1 MSLTDTF
8 TDLLA
13 TTLNRYQLD
22 IPSCTA
28 PLDVE
33 EFSGREALSE
43 LYDYQII
50 FTSPDNDIQAG
61 QLISKPATL
70 TMGGGLLECLAECR
84 RVHGVVTTFERIS
97 CSADQATYLI
107 HLAPFLALLDK
118 PFRTH
123 RFFVNQS
130 VPGVVEQILREHHLH
145 DWEYEFTL
153 RQTYPK
159 REQINQYHESDL
171 TFIRR
176 LLAEVGI
183 FYYFTLQPDAKSEVV
198 HFVDAQR
205 GLLPGKTLPVNSPSG
220 MSDSGADSVWGLKVA
235 HHVVEASVTTR
246 DYNHREAQAVLQSAP
261 ADMTRGDGEGST
273 FGDVYH
279 YRLRHLARGDKTE
292 PATETANF
300 YARLDHERFL
310 ANQTQITG
318 HSTDA
323 SLAPGQILTVID
335 TVPSCLPSPLQ
346 APVLITG
353 TGLRASRQ
361 HALHVDIMAVPYSET
376 LCWRPQLLP
385 RPKVA
390 GTMTARV
397 TSAKPGD
404 IYAWQDAAGLYR
416 VKFDADRDDKSP
428 GQESMPV
435 RLAKPYG
442 GDLYGF
448 HFPLIQGTEVAIAFH
463 EGDPDRPYIAHALHD
478 SRHVDPVTEKN
489 STRNVIRTPANNKL
503 RMEDKR
509 GEEHIKLSTEYGGKT
524 QLNLGHNVDAG
535 RSLRGE
541 GAELRTDKWVSVRG
555 GAGVFITADK
565 QPLAGDNMLS
575 MKEAI
580 AQLENALSLARS
592 LSDAAETAGALPAD
606 LQSQVKLSEAL
617 KNLAQP
623 GMVLNAPEGVS
634 ITSPRAVRI
643 ASGSASVGIMSQL
656 NTDISALKRFTVAAG
671 ETVSMLAQKAGIKL
685 FAAKGKVEIQ
695 AQDDALDIMAKQDV
709 SVTSHDG
716 NILITAKKA
725 LTLNCGGAYITLENG
740 NIELGCLG
748 NILLRSMNVQKMSP
762 YEYKGNSWSKSG
774 KGNGQVLKDQ
784 FGDPVRD
791 ADGNIVYEMEESKRP
806 SQEVMDKV
814 LKVQKEML
822 LKRKAELERW
832 NSQDQAIFKKAF
844 GRTDD
849 DARSMIAAAV
859 DKELELNEKMT
870 YDKFKFADQNVHA
883 YVFPGDVNDHFVY
896 IGNKFPK
903 DPLTG
908 ADSQVI
914 TLSHEMSHYNDVL
927 STDDI
932 ANGKMDFDKSATFFS
947 DSGSDKAL
955 KNAYNFERYFE

>member
-1 MSLTDTF
+1 MSLTDTL
-8 TDLLA
+8 TRITN

-50 FTSPDNDIQAG
+50 FTSPDTDIQAG

-171 TFIRR
+171 AFIRR

-220 MSDSGADSVWGLKVA
+220 MSDSGADSVWGLKIA

-318 HSTDA
+318 NSTDA

-376 LCWRPQLLP
+376 LCWRPPLFP

-524 QLNLGHNVDAG
+524 QLSLGHNVDAG

-541 GAELRTDKWVSVRG
+541 GAELRTDKWVTIRG
-555 GAGVFITADK
+555 GKGIFLSADA
-565 QPLAGDNMLS
+565 QPKAQGQMLD
-575 MKEAI
+575 MNAAI
-580 AQLENALSLARS
+580 AQLQGALQLVTALAQS
-592 LSDAAETAGALPAD
+592 AGVSGALEADAASQQQLGNMLDQLKYAGLLASAPAGIALVTPKNIQLSAGHTLTATAGESVD
-606 LQSQVKLSEAL
+606 MSIMKKL
-617 KNLAQP
+617 
-623 GMVLNAPEGVS
+623 
-634 ITSPRAVRI
+634 
-643 ASGSASVGIMSQL
+643 
-656 NTDISALKRFTVAAG
+656 TVAAG
-671 ETVSMLAQKAGIKL
+671 EAISLFAQKMGMKI
-685 FAAKGKVEIQ
+685 FAARGMVDIQ
-695 AQDDALDIMAKQDV
+695 AQTDV
-709 SVTSHDG
+709 MRLQSDKTMNINSVSGEIVLNAAQGITLTS
-716 NILITAKKA
+716 K
-725 LTLNCGGAYITLENG
+725 GGAYIKIKDGSVEIGAPGKIDLKSANILWGGSASLEQALSPVPVSDPEFHNPMNGGFQVLDQSSNQPKPYIPYRIETEDGQVIRGVTDENG
-740 NIELGCLG
+740 YTQAHYGI
-748 NILLRSMNVQKMSP
+748 
-762 YEYKGNSWSKSG
+762 
-774 KGNGQVLKDQ
+774 
-784 FGDPVRD
+784 DPKT
-791 ADGNIVYEMEESKRP
+791 IK
-806 SQEVMDKV
+806 
-814 LKVQKEML
+814 L
-822 LKRKAELERW
+822 
-832 NSQDQAIFKKAF
+832 
-844 GRTDD
+844 
-849 DARSMIAAAV
+849 
-859 DKELELNEKMT
+859 
-870 YDKFKFADQNVHA
+870 
-883 YVFPGDVNDHFVY
+883 
-896 IGNKFPK
+896 
-903 DPLTG
+903 
-908 ADSQVI
+908 
-914 TLSHEMSHYNDVL
+914 
-927 STDDI
+927 
-932 ANGKMDFDKSATFFS
+932 FF
-947 DSGSDKAL
+947 
-955 KNAYNFERYFE
+955 E